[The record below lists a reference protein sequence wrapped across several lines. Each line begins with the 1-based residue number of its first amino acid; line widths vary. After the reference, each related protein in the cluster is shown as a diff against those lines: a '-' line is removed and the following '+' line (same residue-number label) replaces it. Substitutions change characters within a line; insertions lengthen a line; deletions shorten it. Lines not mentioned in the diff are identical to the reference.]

1 MSAGPLFSERKHNMK
16 RLLKYTLGL
25 LLMAI
30 IALFVWGYA
39 PDTDPAAMKAK
50 YASASSQFIDI
61 GGGLTMHVRDEGKR
75 DGPVLVLLHGSNAS
89 LHTWEPWVE
98 RLKGKYRIISLD
110 QIGHGLTGPN
120 PSGKYDGDAFVGTL
134 DALMVKMGVSKFA
147 LAGNSMGGFV
157 AWEYALAHPE
167 KLTHL
172 VLVDAAGPPED
183 PNKKLPIGFKI
194 ARTPVLNKLALFI
207 TPRSLFEKS
216 LHSTVSN
223 QSIVT
228 PAAIDRYWELNR
240 YPGNREAT
248 GLRFA
253 AYSGR
258 GRDMDR
264 VSEIK
269 LPTLILWGAE
279 DKLIPVSGA
288 DWFAARIA
296 GAVRIIYP
304 GIGHIPM
311 EEAADQSAADLD
323 AFLSKPFPSPAALP
337 SIPASRP

>member
-1 MSAGPLFSERKHNMK
+1 MK
-16 RLLKYTLGL
+16 RLLKYTFAL
-25 LLMAI
+25 LLVAI
-30 IALFVWGYA
+30 VALFVWGYA

-50 YASASSQFIDI
+50 YASAASQFIDM

-89 LHTWEPWVE
+89 LQTWEPWVA
-98 RLKGKYRIISLD
+98 RLGAKYRIISLD

-120 PSGKYDGDAFVGTL
+120 PSGKYDGDAFVSTL

-147 LAGNSMGGFV
+147 LAGNSMGGYV
-157 AWEYALAHPE
+157 AWEYALAHPG

-172 VLVDAAGPPED
+172 VLIDAAGPPED

-194 ARTPVLNKLALFI
+194 ARMPVLSKLGLVI

-216 LHSTVSN
+216 IHQTVAN

-228 PAAIDRYWELNR
+228 PAMIDRYWELNR

-248 GLRFA
+248 LQRFA
-253 AYSGR
+253 SYGGR
-258 GRDMDR
+258 NRDVER
-264 VSEIK
+264 LGEIK
-269 LPTLILWGAE
+269 VPTLILWGAE
-279 DKLIPVSGA
+279 DTLIPVSGA

-296 GAVRIIYP
+296 GAVKIIYA
-304 GIGHIPM
+304 GIGHVPM
-311 EEAADQSAADLD
+311 EEAADRSAADLD

-337 SIPASRP
+337 SIAASRP

>member
-1 MSAGPLFSERKHNMK
+1 MLRI
-16 RLLKYTLGL
+16 LKYTLGL
-25 LLMAI
+25 LLVAL
-30 IALFVWGYA
+30 IALFAWGYA

-50 YASASSQFIDI
+50 YANAASQFIDV

-75 DGPVLVLLHGSNAS
+75 DGPVLVLLHGSNSS

-98 RLKGKYRIISLD
+98 RLKAKYRIISLD

-120 PSGKYDGDAFVGTL
+120 PTDQYDGDAFVGTL

-147 LAGNSMGGFV
+147 LAGNSMGGYV
-157 AWEYALAHPE
+157 AWEYALAHPD

-172 VLVDAAGPPED
+172 VLVDAGGPPDD
-183 PNKKLPIGFKI
+183 PGKKLPIGFRI
-194 ARTPVLNKLALFI
+194 ARTPGLNKLALLI

-216 LHSTVSN
+216 MHQSVSN
-223 QSIVT
+223 QAIVT

-240 YPGNREAT
+240 YPGNRKAT

-253 AYSGR
+253 TYASRTRDVGR
-258 GRDMDR
+258 IG
-264 VSEIK
+264 EIK
-269 LPTLILWGAE
+269 VPTLILWGAE

-288 DWFAARIA
+288 DWFAARIP
-296 GAVRIIYP
+296 GSVKIVYP

-311 EEAADQSAADLD
+311 EEAADRSAADLD
-323 AFLSKPFPSPAALP
+323 AFLSGPFPSPAKMP
-337 SIPASRP
+337 SIAPAKP

>member
-1 MSAGPLFSERKHNMK
+1 MK
-16 RLLKYTLGL
+16 RLLKYLIGL
-25 LLMAI
+25 LAVAA

-50 YASASSQFIDI
+50 YANASSQFVDV

-98 RLKGKYRIISLD
+98 RLKAKYRIISLD

-120 PSGKYDGDAFVGTL
+120 PTDQYEADAFVGTL
-134 DALMVKMGVSKFA
+134 DALMVKLGVNRFA

-157 AWEYALAHPE
+157 AWEYALAHPD

-183 PNKKLPIGFKI
+183 PNKKLPIGFRI
-194 ARTPVLNKLALFI
+194 ARTPGLNKLALVI

-216 LHSTVSN
+216 MHQSVSN
-223 QSIVT
+223 QAIVT
-228 PAAIDRYWELNR
+228 PAAVDRYWELNR
-240 YPGNREAT
+240 YPGNRKAT

-253 AYSGR
+253 TYAGR
-258 GRDMDR
+258 TRD
-264 VSEIK
+264 IGK
-269 LPTLILWGAE
+269 IGTITTPTLILWGAE
-279 DKLIPVSGA
+279 DKLIPASGA
-288 DWFAARIA
+288 DWFAAQIK
-296 GAVRIIYP
+296 GSTKIVYP

-311 EEAADQSAADLD
+311 EETPDRSAADLD
-323 AFLSKPFPSPAALP
+323 AFLSKGVATSGNSP
-337 SIPASRP
+337 SIAPTP